1 MFAKGGQVKRMTKRK
16 SASYKVV
23 ADAGGNRYRFY
34 CDLSGALLCTTK
46 PYHADTPE
54 QELLL
59 AWESEGRR
67 EFNPCH
73 KCGKWVSDVMYNA
86 DVLECVECAPW
97 EDPPNFCPQCGK
109 KLSAPE
115 RYCPKCGAKLLY
127 EGGEDNDK

>member
-1 MFAKGGQVKRMTKRK
+1 MKGNPTAR
-16 SASYKVV
+16 YKIIS
-23 ADAGGNRYRFY
+23 DTGGNRYQFF
-34 CDLSGALLCTTK
+34 CDLSGALVCTTK
-46 PYHADTPE
+46 PIRADTPE

-59 AWESEGRR
+59 AWESEGKR
-67 EFNPCH
+67 EFNPCR